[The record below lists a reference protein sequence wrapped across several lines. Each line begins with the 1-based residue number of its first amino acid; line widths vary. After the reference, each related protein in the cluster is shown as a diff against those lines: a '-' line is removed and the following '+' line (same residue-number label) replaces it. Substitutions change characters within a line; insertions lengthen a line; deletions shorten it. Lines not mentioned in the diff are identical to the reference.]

1 MANLLGGFAK
11 GAATGYGMADDAQK
25 KKRERDKAKIGAW
38 DTKTTPAYKR
48 GGKVKKPK
56 AKAKRK

>member
-1 MANLLGGFAK
+1 MAGGFVK
-11 GAATGYGMADDAQK
+11 GMVTGYGMADDAQK
-25 KKRERDKAKIGAW
+25 KKRERDKEKIGAW

-56 AKAKRK
+56 GKAKRK